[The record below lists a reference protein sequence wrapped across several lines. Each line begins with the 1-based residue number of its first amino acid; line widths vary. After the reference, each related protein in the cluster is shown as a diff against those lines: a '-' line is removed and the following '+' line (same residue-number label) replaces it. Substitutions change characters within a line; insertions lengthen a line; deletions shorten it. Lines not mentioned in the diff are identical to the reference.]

1 MKIGSE
7 YLQQQAICNKG
18 NHERNGFRFSDK
30 MKEAQKTQSANMQ
43 SANRTVRDSYSHD
56 TSIHNAGVYSRNDIA
71 QQLEL
76 PIETDR
82 YVIRD
87 ASEMEGVTAYFI
99 GDRQTGKSV
108 YIREDQLAI
117 QRDSRTGFKF
127 VINMEQPFCENVRVT
142 DELNSILHDIAEK
155 RNFSLEEVPMQGGL
169 VVNQDPKTGL
179 KYLSISGNEAKG
191 VSVII
196 TSEEDQ
202 KIIEKLADEFQKYPC
217 ASQRSTALL
226 DALLEISGN
235 LRRGREGFTYLTPI
249 GIGYVPYVGKGTG
262 KAWLIQMPNSQYAA
276 ARQHLAMDGYENG
289 DSNKWLQLIKNGHI
303 IYEDVGGLESY
314 RTEGLR
320 FGYMYN

>member
-99 GDRQTGKSV
+99 GDRQTG
-108 YIREDQLAI
+108 
-117 QRDSRTGFKF
+117 
-127 VINMEQPFCENVRVT
+127 
-142 DELNSILHDIAEK
+142 
-155 RNFSLEEVPMQGGL
+155 
-169 VVNQDPKTGL
+169 
-179 KYLSISGNEAKG
+179 
-191 VSVII
+191 
-196 TSEEDQ
+196 
-202 KIIEKLADEFQKYPC
+202 
-217 ASQRSTALL
+217 
-226 DALLEISGN
+226 
-235 LRRGREGFTYLTPI
+235 
-249 GIGYVPYVGKGTG
+249 
-262 KAWLIQMPNSQYAA
+262 
-276 ARQHLAMDGYENG
+276 
-289 DSNKWLQLIKNGHI
+289 
-303 IYEDVGGLESY
+303 
-314 RTEGLR
+314 
-320 FGYMYN
+320 